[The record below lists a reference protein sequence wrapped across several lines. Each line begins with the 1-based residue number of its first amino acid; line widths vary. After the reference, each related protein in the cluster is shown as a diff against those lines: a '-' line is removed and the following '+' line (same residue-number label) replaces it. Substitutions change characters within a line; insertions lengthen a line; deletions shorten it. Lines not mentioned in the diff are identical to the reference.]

1 MEEIFEESVR
11 DLIVTFR
18 FLLDG
23 MTRLTTSLT
32 VGDLNETSNGNFQ
45 IKMQSDTT
53 IPTR

>member
-23 MTRLTTSLT
+23 MTGLT
-32 VGDLNETSNGNFQ
+32 VGDSNETSNGNFQ
-45 IKMQSDTT
+45 IKIHGDTI
-53 IPTR
+53 IPTL